1 MQSVYYFGTCNI
13 LSIQN
18 LSHKAVLKVFHFSNK
33 VLAFRS
39 NEPRFDPTSSA
50 LIFYHL
56 VYKLGGSTDINASV
70 DYMYAI
76 HVRSSVL
83 ETSRQQLVVNCRGAS
98 PEEVLNT
105 VERLIRSNFAYY
117 Q

>member
-1 MQSVYYFGTCNI
+1 MKEQITRAFEEFERG
-13 LSIQN
+13 
-18 LSHKAVLKVFHFSNK
+18 KVIAIALRLPFEETIRRS
-33 VLAFRS
+33 LARG
-39 NEPRFDPTSSA
+39 NP
-50 LIFYHL
+50 
-56 VYKLGGSTDINASV
+56 DINASV

-83 ETSRQQLVVNCRGAS
+83 ERSRQQLVVNCRGAS